1 MSVIVQKFGGTSV
14 ADATKIAAAADRA
27 VAAAEAGHDV
37 CVVVS
42 ARGKKTDEL
51 VALAAAVTD
60 TPSDREM
67 DVLLSTGEQ
76 ENIALM
82 AMAIAARGRKATSF
96 TGRQL
101 GITTDSTHA
110 KARIRAIDT
119 SRIEAAFGRGEIVV
133 AAGFQGLDEKGSI
146 TTLGRGG
153 SDLTA
158 TALAAVLG
166 AERCEIYTDV
176 TGVYTTD
183 PRIVPEARKLA
194 TISHEEML
202 ELASLGAGVMHSRA
216 VEFAKKY
223 GVAIEVRHAG
233 KPDPGT
239 VIAAIDPEQAP
250 VVAGVALV
258 KETARLTLVELP
270 DRPGVMDVIF
280 TEMAARAIPIDM
292 VVQDFSAGGRAEVS
306 FTVPQTDLAEALDA
320 ANHAVEKLGSGRVLT
335 GTGVA
340 KVSVVGLG
348 MTTHTGVAAEM
359 FRALADAG
367 INVELVTTSE
377 IKISVLV
384 ERGRAVEAVGLI
396 HRTFGLHDERPALP
410 RFGGVSDEVPSAVG
424 DKAAEQAVVGKLA
437 AMEDIVVSAVELDLT
452 QSRVSLAG
460 VPDRPGLAAQVFS
473 TVAEGAVVVDMIVQN
488 AGHDG
493 LASIS
498 FTVLATDVDRCLML
512 VTDVCEAHPGV
523 TVSHD
528 REIAKLTVT
537 GIGLRTHTG
546 VGERLFRTLA
556 GEGVNV
562 QMVNTSEIR
571 VGVVL
576 SPEEGRNVVGP
587 VRSAF
592 GLD

>member
-320 ANHAVEKLGSGRVLT
+320 ANHAV
-335 GTGVA
+335 
-340 KVSVVGLG
+340 
-348 MTTHTGVAAEM
+348 
-359 FRALADAG
+359 
-367 INVELVTTSE
+367 
-377 IKISVLV
+377 
-384 ERGRAVEAVGLI
+384 
-396 HRTFGLHDERPALP
+396 
-410 RFGGVSDEVPSAVG
+410 
-424 DKAAEQAVVGKLA
+424 
-437 AMEDIVVSAVELDLT
+437 
-452 QSRVSLAG
+452 
-460 VPDRPGLAAQVFS
+460 
-473 TVAEGAVVVDMIVQN
+473 
-488 AGHDG
+488 
-493 LASIS
+493 
-498 FTVLATDVDRCLML
+498 
-512 VTDVCEAHPGV
+512 
-523 TVSHD
+523 
-528 REIAKLTVT
+528 
-537 GIGLRTHTG
+537 
-546 VGERLFRTLA
+546 
-556 GEGVNV
+556 
-562 QMVNTSEIR
+562 
-571 VGVVL
+571 
-576 SPEEGRNVVGP
+576 
-587 VRSAF
+587 
-592 GLD
+592 